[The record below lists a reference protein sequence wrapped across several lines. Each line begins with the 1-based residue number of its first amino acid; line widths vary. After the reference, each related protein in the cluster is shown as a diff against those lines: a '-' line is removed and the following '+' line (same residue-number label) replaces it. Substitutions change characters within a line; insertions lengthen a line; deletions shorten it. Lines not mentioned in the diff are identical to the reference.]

1 MDFARERSNLLKL
14 KKTKGDFMK
23 TTEKVIPPEA
33 HQPARKRRWRW
44 WIPAIIVA
52 LATANLARVRNSI
65 DLDRNFQSMQSM
77 LTIAVSV
84 LLLVLWF
91 ALLSGLRWRVRLAG
105 LGIFILLALGL
116 KQLLRFDGSQD
127 GTGRPNIVWRWTPR
141 KSGEVGNLKTA
152 GSLKELPRLQAD
164 SDYPGYLGR
173 DRSGGVEGI
182 QLERDWVSHP
192 PQ

>member
-1 MDFARERSNLLKL
+1 MN
-14 KKTKGDFMK
+14 
-23 TTEKVIPPEA
+23 TTEGMIPPEA
-33 HQPARKRRWRW
+33 ARPTRQRRWRW
-44 WIPAIIVA
+44 WIPGVIVV
-52 LATANLARVRNSI
+52 LAMANLVRVRSSS
-65 DLDRNFQSMQSM
+65 DLDRNFQSMLSM

-164 SDYPGYLGR
+164 SD
-173 DRSGGVEGI
+173 
-182 QLERDWVSHP
+182 
-192 PQ
+192 